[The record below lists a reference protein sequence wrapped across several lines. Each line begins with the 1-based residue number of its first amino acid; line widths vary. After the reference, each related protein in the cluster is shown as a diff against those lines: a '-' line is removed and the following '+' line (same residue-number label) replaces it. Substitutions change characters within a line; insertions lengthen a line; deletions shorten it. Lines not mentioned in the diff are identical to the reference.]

1 MIEENHAVLD
11 VIPDLLVCLSYH
23 IITILGIY
31 FVLGL
36 PYFVKSTCR

>member
-23 IITILGIY
+23 IITILSMY

-36 PYFVKSTCR
+36 PYLLC